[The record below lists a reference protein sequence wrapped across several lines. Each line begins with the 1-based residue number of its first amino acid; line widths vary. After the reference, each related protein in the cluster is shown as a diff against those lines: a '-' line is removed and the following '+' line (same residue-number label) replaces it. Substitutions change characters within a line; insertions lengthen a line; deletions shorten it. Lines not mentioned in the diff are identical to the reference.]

1 MRALREFAKLELK
14 EKRAAR
20 VCVRKVRMES
30 TLRRGWLPDLVV
42 REVRGTHYL
51 VCVFR
56 GSALRVYCMGKGGE
70 PLGAE
75 DFSEEKM
82 DKVWSKILKKTKNLF
97 CLPK

>member
-1 MRALREFAKLELK
+1 
-14 EKRAAR
+14 
-20 VCVRKVRMES
+20 
-30 TLRRGWLPDLVV
+30 
-42 REVRGTHYL
+42 
-51 VCVFR
+51 
-56 GSALRVYCMGKGGE
+56 MGKGGE